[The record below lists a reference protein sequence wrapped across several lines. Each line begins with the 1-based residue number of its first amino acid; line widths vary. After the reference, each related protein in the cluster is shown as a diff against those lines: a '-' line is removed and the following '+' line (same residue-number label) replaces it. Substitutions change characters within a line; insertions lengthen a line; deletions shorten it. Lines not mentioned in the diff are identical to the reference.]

1 MRNNPEAESSVAR
14 LLDRWRNAGMPIIH
28 VRHVSR
34 FPDSTYRDGQPGVE
48 FKEIARPLPGEPV
61 ITKHVCTAFV
71 GTELESKLRECA
83 CESLVIV
90 GTTTNNSVEATARA
104 SGDLG
109 FHTIVVSDATFTFGR
124 KDFDGRTRTAQEVHA
139 MSLANLDG
147 EYASILTTDQILGM
161 VMTL

>member
-1 MRNNPEAESSVAR
+1 MPTVPRNTALVLIDLQKAIDHPSWGVRNNPEAESNITR
-14 LLDRWRNAGMPIIH
+14 LLNHWRKSGMPVIH

-61 ITKHVCTAFV
+61 ITKHVCTAFI
-71 GTELESKLRECA
+71 GTDLESKLRECP
-83 CESLVIV
+83 CGTLVIV
-90 GTTTNNSVEATARA
+90 
-104 SGDLG
+104 
-109 FHTIVVSDATFTFGR
+109 
-124 KDFDGRTRTAQEVHA
+124 
-139 MSLANLDG
+139 DG